1 MPKSRPR
8 CHCGADTKRNGTTGQ
23 HSSGW
28 LRKAYATPQNRPSG
42 IPSAAV
48 FIQLLVRIA
57 PLGQLRRSQLNEMR
71 LVPHH
76 VGAVV
81 KPVLIGGV
89 A

>member
-1 MPKSRPR
+1 MWLTACGSRRWCGAPMPKSRPR

-57 PLGQLRRSQLNEMR
+57 
-71 LVPHH
+71 
-76 VGAVV
+76 
-81 KPVLIGGV
+81 
-89 A
+89 